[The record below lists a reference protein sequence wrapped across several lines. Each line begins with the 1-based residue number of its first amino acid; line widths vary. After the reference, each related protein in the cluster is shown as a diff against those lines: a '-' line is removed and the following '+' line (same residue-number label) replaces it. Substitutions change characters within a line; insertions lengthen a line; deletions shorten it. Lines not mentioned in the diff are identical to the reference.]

1 MIIMEDAKLLTVEE
15 AAGVLGVSR
24 RTITRMIETKRIKAQ
39 NVGFGKER
47 KFYRIPANE
56 LLRIKDGSAK

>member
-1 MIIMEDAKLLTVEE
+1 MDNQNILTVVE
-15 AAGVLGVSR
+15 AAELLKVSR

-47 KFYRIPANE
+47 KFYRIPASE
-56 LLRIKDGSAK
+56 ILRIKDGSTK

>member
-1 MIIMEDAKLLTVEE
+1 MNYMEDNKLLTVEE
-15 AAGVLGVSR
+15 AAKVLQVSR

-47 KFYRIPANE
+47 KFYRIPHTE
-56 LLRIKDGSAK
+56 LLRIKVGIS

>member
-1 MIIMEDAKLLTVEE
+1 MIIMEDIKLLTVEE
-15 AAGVLGVSR
+15 AAELLGVSR
-24 RTITRMIETKRIKAQ
+24 RTITRMVETKRIKAQ

-47 KFYRIPANE
+47 KFYRIPSNE